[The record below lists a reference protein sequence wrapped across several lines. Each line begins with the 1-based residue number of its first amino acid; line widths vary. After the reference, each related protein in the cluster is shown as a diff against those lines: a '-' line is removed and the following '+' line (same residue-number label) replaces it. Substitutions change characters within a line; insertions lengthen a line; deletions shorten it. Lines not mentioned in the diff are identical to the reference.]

1 MIDGNDR
8 NSKQVGVEAGQRV
21 REALSAPD
29 ASVGG
34 EVLELTEANFK
45 SVVNESRPTLVD
57 FWAEWCGPCRMI
69 APTISELAAEFED
82 RANIGKVNVDEQPKI
97 AEEFRVRSIPT
108 LLFFRDGDVKGQIVG
123 VQPKAKLAEKLE
135 SLGGA

>member
-1 MIDGNDR
+1 MTDGNNG
-8 NSKQVGVEAGQRV
+8 NSKAVGVAAGQHV

-45 SVVNESRPTLVD
+45 SVVSDSRPTLVD

-69 APTISELAAEFED
+69 APTISELAVEFGD

-108 LLFFRDGDVKGQIVG
+108 LLFFRDGDVQGQIVG
-123 VQPKAKLAEKLE
+123 VQPKAKLAERLA
-135 SLGGA
+135 SLGA